1 MNCCWNGS
9 IFSLDLESVLTAR
22 EQMSRKKSARIH
34 LQSTDA
40 IRDRFRV
47 IRLSLKIRAIVLC
60 NCISRVCKQRRT
72 STNIGGSV
80 LTSVLIRPF
89 LGLFA
94 GHFIYEKRLGGNR
107 ICDYLP
113 PLTVYLRL
121 SNLQPIR
128 FPSGPLPQTASDLV
142 VRKALAVIGP
152 RIFSRPKL
160 ICNSRKGFCAGFH
173 PACAP
178 LPTLGNS
185 VINLSHRVA
194 QNCAVLQPKKFR
206 P

>member
-1 MNCCWNGS
+1 MTARFPAGTVSNAPPFAIPASKLTMNCCWNGS

-22 EQMSRKKSARIH
+22 EQMSRKKSARNH

-72 STNIGGSV
+72 STNIEGSV

-94 GHFIYEKRLGGNR
+94 GHFTYEKRRAAIESATIFLH
-107 ICDYLP
+107 LP
-113 PLTVYLRL
+113 YTLRL
-121 SNLQPIR
+121 LNLQPIR
-128 FPSGPLPQTASDLV
+128 FPSGPLPQTASDLD
-142 VRKALAVIGP
+142 VRKALASIEP
-152 RIFSRPKL
+152 RIS
-160 ICNSRKGFCAGFH
+160 
-173 PACAP
+173 
-178 LPTLGNS
+178 
-185 VINLSHRVA
+185 
-194 QNCAVLQPKKFR
+194 
-206 P
+206 